1 MFLKTPCSQKI
12 IVLDVSWNSFDGKIG
27 SQTPFFFQ
35 TSKNHLRIFLDFS
48 DKKTLGKTFFFP
60 IPFVR
65 QNSQLKS
72 VLEQFWSKNL
82 EDITIHYNFS
92 NTPCSETIL
101 ILETPWHSSDRKI
114 GGTLP
119 VFQYT
124 MPLKVPS

>member
-1 MFLKTPCSQKI
+1 LIEKLGQNHRFSKTPRSYRSLILGEAWNSFDGKNGTKSMFLKTPCSQKI

-72 VLEQFWSKNL
+72 VLEQF
-82 EDITIHYNFS
+82 
-92 NTPCSETIL
+92 
-101 ILETPWHSSDRKI
+101 
-114 GGTLP
+114 
-119 VFQYT
+119 
-124 MPLKVPS
+124 